1 MDNENILKRIR
12 DMFDAPI
19 MQNNLRGLW
28 VEVLVSELL
37 GSDWKHSGND
47 WAAWDLERCDGL
59 RIEVKQSAAVQS
71 WGPSTSSPRFSIAA
85 SKGYYPDG
93 KTYELNPSHKRF
105 ADLYIFAWHEGYD
118 QRAVSEWRF
127 YVVKADRLP
136 EQQKSIGLA
145 AIKKLSTPVG
155 SEELLR
161 KINGVS
167 G

>member
-1 MDNENILKRIR
+1 MRY
-12 DMFDAPI
+12 A
-19 MQNNLRGLW
+19 LW
-28 VEVLVSELL
+28 TMRSSMASANVGSPMTSCPALMGNWLVI
-37 GSDWKHSGND
+37 ND

-85 SKGYYPDG
+85 SRDYYPVG
-93 KTYELNPSHKRF
+93 KTYVLNPSHKRF

-118 QRAVSEWRF
+118 QRAVSEWRI